1 MDLKRV
7 VVFCATILLFAGFAI
22 DGFAQT
28 FADLRGVRIRVDKDS
43 TWVGIGDSVTVTV
56 HARGTTLKDMVVAIA
71 SREDTLTKEEFDLN
85 NGTAGALF
93 TYLTSSRLPPGD
105 DRVRKF
111 KGYALGFVVGD
122 EGDENIFENV
132 VTTGRVER
140 STEDDVTTF
149 EFIFYVS
156 SGEDESSDKQSL
168 MVQAFVLEDG
178 EDKDIKFLH
187 NQMTEELESA
197 VYDDQKVGDGH
208 LFGIDERR
216 PVNAAI
222 FDSVLIDTAALKVIE
237 NTVFMSTEEEGD
249 RKFGVTQGTIISAK
263 QGDEITI
270 KVNTRNIV
278 GSGAVGGEVH
288 IYDADVEAQAD
299 PDSAFYSA
307 TFTSRELLRGVQ
319 RVFTVADGKSGDQK
333 KSFGNRQRVKLAA
346 FLVDAAGNR
355 SADEY
360 NSKDPQP
367 YYHKFTLTDAEQATR
382 NLIPLGGVETEDE
395 RDERLAKEDQLVY
408 IIDSEKPTVTPMRPK
423 AGTTDIDSL
432 RFTAKA
438 TDKVRLRGLD
448 DDHNSAPP
456 EELRDLKPM
465 LFKVS
470 EAIREAKVTVGDST
484 LTIVDVEEG
493 EFTYAF
499 EAEEVF
505 PEEDD
510 REDGGNTLDVSIVVT
525 DEVGNETK
533 EEIPGA
539 ILDMVKP
546 KFEEVFPESGT
557 VPKDE
562 ENDDKPTINLLTYE
576 PTLRVKEALDSLVV
590 FYVQIGGQRHTLTH
604 GVPRGSSMLEK
615 KNEEYTVT
623 FAEKDTLMDGGD
635 YTLQLMAFDLAGNV
649 NVTDPQRLAFKR
661 GFANPEADSFVVSA
675 KEDSVIAGAA
685 LALVVTAIDSMHTRE
700 AGGHRR
706 GVTYD
711 NAGVVVRVMNADDI
725 SGISFEG
732 IGVTDNKDGTATLDG
747 AGWNGGRRTVMVKS
761 TVELSD
767 FSVSFEDTNAADG
780 TVNFRGDKDSLFVDA
795 GAFTTYSVTVLEDGV
810 ETTQVS
816 GDFTVLVIPT
826 DEFFNKSTKINSERL
841 LDSRLEEGDALEE
854 VLISFSANIGGVDP
868 PPGQLPVGPDGGEFV
883 IQAPDRQGTGLVIS
897 VFSIGDDRKE
907 AGSSKSLSF
916 DVGVPVPPD
925 PVGAPEPVSSVKVQ
939 DYMGADG
946 QGDQGAF
953 MLITFPNS
961 ASHSGATYRVYR
973 EIMVNTDL
981 AEDGGLEDINPTN
994 RWIAWTK
1001 IDAVPV
1007 PDGGSA
1013 ITRAV
1018 VPALDNVMTFWAIG
1032 VEKGG
1037 ATSAQTRSA
1046 KRVFTKES
1054 VQQMVRLLGVDP
1066 NRVISQ
1072 ADLEKFITPPE
1083 DYVKSILGDLRGV
1096 VFAGLDPDLGRALKR
1111 ISVPQT
1117 IRTSSGGEVL
1127 SSKLTISEHA
1137 VAAVDN
1143 IAPAEASG
1151 ANGSVTEEGN
1161 VNLFWTASADDK
1173 PVGSITY
1180 RGYHIPI
1187 DGVKE
1192 YEILRGTEEGDLVA
1206 VATVEKGSESYMDT
1220 DLTDGVSSLVYRV
1233 DALDLD
1239 NRTEGQSFQVGV
1251 VLKIEVFGT
1260 DPVTGEPIRVYAM
1273 ETSNNE
1279 VGFEDF
1285 LIFAGAFGKQPGEPG
1300 YNING
1305 DTNGDGLINLFDFI
1319 NFVQTF
1325 GLTFDLPATKR
1336 VILAATPI
1344 PGVNDNTEMSLSL
1357 GSERVLAGQTISL
1370 DIEMSNVQALTVF
1383 GLALNY
1389 DPDRFEFVE
1398 AAPADEDLLKSTGGD
1413 TPLFL
1418 SKARPGELKIA
1429 NAVINGSAVS
1439 GEGSIL
1445 KMTFKVL
1452 REFEDQARFEIAEG
1466 IVFDAESYSNPVVTL
1481 GALQIESTPTEF
1493 TLLQNYPNPFNPE
1506 TTIKY
1511 NLAEAGDVHL
1521 RIYNIVGQVVRTLVA
1536 ERQPAGR
1543 YQVRW
1548 AGTDD
1553 RGLAVSSGIY
1563 FYQITAGKFQ
1573 DVKRLMLLK

>member
-1 MDLKRV
+1 MDLKRIV
-7 VVFCATILLFAGFAI
+7 IFCATILLFAGFAI

-28 FADLRGVRIRVDKDS
+28 YADPRGVRIRVDRIDHGA
-43 TWVGIGDSVTVTV
+43 WAAIGDSIEVKVI
-56 HARGTTLKDMVVAIA
+56 ARGIA
-71 SREDTLTKEEFDLN
+71 L
-85 NGTAGALF
+85 
-93 TYLTSSRLPPGD
+93 
-105 DRVRKF
+105 
-111 KGYALGFVVGD
+111 
-122 EGDENIFENV
+122 ENV
-132 VTTGRVER
+132 VVTLVAPVDTITLDVGVSELDSMLTLVGGGNSVFAIEYSASLNVGATGELQ
-140 STEDDVTTF
+140 TESKDVTTDGIETTF
-149 EFIFYVS
+149 SFRFGVGAGDPE
-156 SGEDESSDKQSL
+156 SGNSQSL
-168 MVQAFVLEDG
+168 MAQAYVNKAG
-178 EDKDIKFLH
+178 ENFKSLN
-187 NQMTEELESA
+187 NQMTEEQESEIFS
-197 VYDDQKVGDGH
+197 DKVGDGV
-208 LFGIDERR
+208 LFGIDGQR
-216 PVNAAI
+216 PVNTAI
-222 FDSVLIDTAALKVIE
+222 FDSVVVDRSALRGLGKMEFPTDAEMIGEPAAAVMVGTSH
-237 NTVFMSTEEEGD
+237 NT
-249 RKFGVTQGTIISAK
+249 IYSAGH
-263 QGDEITI
+263 GDEVAI
-270 KVNTRNIV
+270 KVHTQNILS
-278 GSGAVGGEVH
+278 SGAVAGEVH
-288 IYDADVEAQAD
+288 IYDADLVRQAD
-299 PDSAFYSA
+299 PDSAFYST
-307 TFTSRELLRGVQ
+307 TFDSRELLFGV
-319 RVFTVADGKSGDQK
+319 RRTFKVADGKSGNQK
-333 KSFGNRQRVKLAA
+333 KAFGNRQRVRLAA

-355 SADEY
+355 SAAMA
-360 NSKDPQP
+360 NSSVPMP
-367 YYHKFTLTDAEQATR
+367 YYGGEALNYNGQTD
-382 NLIPLGGVETEDE
+382 G
-395 RDERLAKEDQLVY
+395 DQLVY
-408 IIDSEKPTVTPMRPK
+408 IIDSEKPTVTPTRPK
-423 AGTTDIDSL
+423 AGTISIDSL
-432 RFTAKA
+432 RFTPQA
-438 TDKVRLRGLD
+438 VFLVGLRGID
-448 DDHNSAPP
+448 DDHNSALPLVP
-456 EELRDLKPM
+456 YPLMPM
-465 LFKVS
+465 VFKVS
-470 EAIREAKVTVGDST
+470 EVLQSAAVTLGDTTVTVATADLGGLLSED
-484 LTIVDVEEG
+484 
-493 EFTYAF
+493 AF
-499 EAEEVF
+499 EIHPGVIL
-505 PEEDD
+505 EDD
-510 REDGGNTLDVSIVVT
+510 QKPGGNTLDVSIVVQ
-525 DEVGNETK
+525 DEVGNETTETIK
-533 EEIPGA
+533 GA
-539 ILDMVKP
+539 IFDVVRP
-546 KFEEVFPESGT
+546 EFVEVFPSSGT
-557 VPKDE
+557 VPEDE
-562 ENDDKPTINLLTYE
+562 ENSDKPTINPDTYQ
-576 PTLRVKEALDSLVV
+576 PTVRLKEALDSLEVR
-590 FYVQIGGQRHTLTH
+590 YVQIGGLHTLTY
-604 GVPRGSSMLEK
+604 GVPSGSSLLSNVDK
-615 KNEEYTVT
+615 EYTLT
-623 FAEKDTLMDGGD
+623 FAAKDTLLDGKE
-635 YTLQLMAFDLAGNV
+635 YTLQLVAFDLAGNV
-649 NVTDPQRLAFKR
+649 AATEPDVLTFTK
-661 GFANPEADSFVVSA
+661 GFANPMADSFVVSA
-675 KEDSVIAGAA
+675 AGDSVITGGD
-685 LALVVTAIDSMHTRE
+685 LALEVTAIDSTLTRE
-700 AGGHRR
+700 AGALRR
-706 GVTYD
+706 AVTYET
-711 NAGVVVRVMNADDI
+711 AGVRVRVMNADDV
-725 SGISFEG
+725 SGISFG
-732 IGVTDNKDGTATLDG
+732 GAGVTDNGDGTATLDG
-747 AGWNGGRRTVMVKS
+747 PEWSAGRREVIVKS

-767 FSVSFEDTNAADG
+767 FSVGVEEVNAEDG
-780 TVNFRGDKDSLFVDA
+780 TVNLRGDQHDLTVDA
-795 GAFTTYSVTVLEDGV
+795 GAFTTYKVTALVDGV
-810 ETTQVS
+810 ETTRVS
-816 GDFTVLVIPT
+816 GDFTVRVIPT
-826 DEFFNKSTKINSERL
+826 DEYGNKSTKINSDRL
-841 LDSRLEEGDALEE
+841 LDSRLEDGDALEE
-854 VLISFSANIGGVDP
+854 ILFSFSANIGGVGVP
-868 PPGQLPVGPDGGEFV
+868 QGRLSVGPDGGEFV
-883 IQAPDRQGTGLVIS
+883 VQAPDRQGTGLVIS
-897 VFSIGDDRKE
+897 VFSIGDDRKQT
-907 AGSSKSLSF
+907 GSSKSLSF
-916 DVGVPVPPD
+916 DFGVPPD
-925 PVGAPEPVSSVKVQ
+925 LVGAPEPVSSVMVQ
-939 DYMGADG
+939 DYLGADG

-973 EIMVNTDL
+973 EITVDIDR
-981 AEDGGLEDINPTN
+981 AEDGGLETINPTN
-994 RWIAWTK
+994 AWIAWTK

-1018 VPALDNVMTFWAIG
+1018 VPALDNVATFWAIG

-1037 ATSAQTRSA
+1037 ATSAQTVAA

-1072 ADLEKFITPPE
+1072 ADLEKLITPPE

-1143 IAPAEASG
+1143 IAPAEVSG

-1192 YEILRGTEEGDLVA
+1192 YEILRGTEEGDLAA

-1220 DLTDGVSSLVYRV
+1220 DLPDGVSSLVYRV

-1251 VLKIEVFGT
+1251 IEVFGT

-1285 LIFAGAFGKQPGEPG
+1285 LIFAGAFGKQPGERG

-1357 GSERVLAGQTISL
+1357 GGERVLAGQTISL
-1370 DIEMSNVQALTVF
+1370 DISMSNVQALTVF

-1452 REFEDQARFEIAEG
+1452 REFEDQARFEITEG
-1466 IVFDAESYSNPVVTL
+1466 IVFDPESHSNPVVTL
-1481 GALQIESTPTEF
+1481 GALQVESTPTEF